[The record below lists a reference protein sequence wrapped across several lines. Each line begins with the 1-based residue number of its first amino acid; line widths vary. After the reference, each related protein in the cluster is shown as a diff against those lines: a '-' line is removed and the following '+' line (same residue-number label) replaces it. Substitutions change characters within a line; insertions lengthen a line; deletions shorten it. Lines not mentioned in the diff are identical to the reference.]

1 STHLNKMGDVTK
13 SFLYAW
19 CGKNKVTPCYE
30 VRGVGNKQRQRF
42 LCEVTVQ
49 GYDYVGVGNS
59 TNKKDAQTNAARD
72 FLLYLVRAG
81 KISQSEVPVEL
92 PVAVQTEN
100 QEPSELPAGGPLA
113 PHIQL
118 KSSDPNYPIKDN
130 YTPCNQGSV
139 PNYVQR
145 VEDQKKME
153 EAEDLDINS
162 GIHGN
167 WTLDN
172 AKSRLHQ
179 FLQCNKLNQEY
190 KYSIVGPDHNRSYL
204 CEMNVYVRQLGRT
217 LSAREHGSNKQM
229 ASKSCALSLV
239 RQLYHLQVIE
249 AYSGVAK
256 KKEIDK
262 LEPYEVNIDP
272 KLIQDI
278 KDVLKELEI
287 RPVEVPDDANT
298 QEPILLT
305 LEKNMEVDTQSR
317 PHPGGVVPWSPPQPN
332 WNPWTSCNID
342 EGPLAA
348 MPLGVI
354 SNSLKEE
361 YNQKLANNSTFQK
374 MLEIRKELPVYQ
386 YQDDILDSIRNNSV
400 VIIRGAT
407 GCGKT
412 TQVPQYFFGYF

>member
-1 STHLNKMGDVTK
+1 
-13 SFLYAW
+13 
-19 CGKNKVTPCYE
+19 
-30 VRGVGNKQRQRF
+30 
-42 LCEVTVQ
+42 
-49 GYDYVGVGNS
+49 
-59 TNKKDAQTNAARD
+59 
-72 FLLYLVRAG
+72 
-81 KISQSEVPVEL
+81 
-92 PVAVQTEN
+92 
-100 QEPSELPAGGPLA
+100 
-113 PHIQL
+113 
-118 KSSDPNYPIKDN
+118 
-130 YTPCNQGSV
+130 
-139 PNYVQR
+139 
-145 VEDQKKME
+145 
-153 EAEDLDINS
+153 
-162 GIHGN
+162 
-167 WTLDN
+167 
-172 AKSRLHQ
+172 
-179 FLQCNKLNQEY
+179 
-190 KYSIVGPDHNRSYL
+190 
-204 CEMNVYVRQLGRT
+204 MNVFVRQLGRN

-249 AYSGVAK
+249 AYSGVTK

-278 KDVLKELEI
+278 DDVLKELEI

-348 MPLGVI
+348 MSLGVI

-361 YNQKLANNSTFQK
+361 YNQKLENNSTFQK
-374 MLEIRKELPVYQ
+374 MLEARKELPVYQ
-386 YQDDILDSIRNNSV
+386 YQENILDAIRNNSV

-412 TQVPQYFFGYF
+412 TQVPQYILDHYLTSECGADCCVVVTQPRRISAVSVAERIAEERAESLGEVTGYSVRFESCLPRPYGSILFCTVGVLLRKLECGLRGVSHVIVDEIHERDVNSDFIMVVLRDMVRTFPQLRVILMSATIDTSLFQDYFGHCPIIEVSGRTFPVQEYFLEDCIQMLNFTPPPSSKKRKRDDEGLELEEPDVNILIIFN

>member
-1 STHLNKMGDVTK
+1 
-13 SFLYAW
+13 
-19 CGKNKVTPCYE
+19 
-30 VRGVGNKQRQRF
+30 
-42 LCEVTVQ
+42 
-49 GYDYVGVGNS
+49 
-59 TNKKDAQTNAARD
+59 
-72 FLLYLVRAG
+72 
-81 KISQSEVPVEL
+81 
-92 PVAVQTEN
+92 
-100 QEPSELPAGGPLA
+100 
-113 PHIQL
+113 
-118 KSSDPNYPIKDN
+118 
-130 YTPCNQGSV
+130 
-139 PNYVQR
+139 
-145 VEDQKKME
+145 
-153 EAEDLDINS
+153 
-162 GIHGN
+162 
-167 WTLDN
+167 
-172 AKSRLHQ
+172 
-179 FLQCNKLNQEY
+179 
-190 KYSIVGPDHNRSYL
+190 
-204 CEMNVYVRQLGRT
+204 
-217 LSAREHGSNKQM
+217 M

-412 TQVPQYFFGYF
+412 TQ